1 MENREFDRMD
11 YEHILRSIEGLLT
24 GEMGGRGAL
33 EGSADA
39 DWWDTFASEIYGT
52 DVYERLH
59 LVIIGILRGLDTIRQ
74 KIEEIDNR
82 LRRIESS

>member
-11 YEHILRSIEGLLT
+11 YEHILRYIEGLLT
-24 GEMGGRGAL
+24 GVMGGRGTL

-39 DWWDTFASEIYGT
+39 DWWDVFKTETYGT

-82 LRRIESS
+82 LKRIESS